1 MISLTAAKFLDT
13 MNRKNAGWAA
23 ERRFF
28 IGLEFIVNGCVEV
41 PKEMTGEE
49 FYNEFIGFVESKGRY
64 FGGTINEFKDE
75 EG

>member
-1 MISLTAAKFLDT
+1 M
-13 MNRKNAGWAA
+13 
-23 ERRFF
+23 
-28 IGLEFIVNGCVEV
+28 EFIVNGCVEV

-64 FGGTINEFKDE
+64 FGGTINEIKDE